1 MTTLTIEKTDI
12 SKTHFVDTKDLFL
25 YVIDYMQDLED
36 KEKVKNEIKN
46 DDGYRISF
54 DLDYGYRKRYFKR
67 L

>member
-54 DLDYGYRKRYFKR
+54 DNYLKNV
-67 L
+67 